1 MRASTEC
8 AQAWPRW
15 MSSAFCTRPDVPGA
29 PGRTSL
35 VSTRTSPHGTRRSA
49 RERWRSAVERG
60 ESHPGTYCARAAEP
74 RGPGRGGRRA
84 APPPRDGPVVSGAW
98 FLRVET
104 SRSLL
109 LSCLFAVPLSLSS
122 VLSTVRLKQEPVLNV
137 QLDRSVSVEL
147 CNRSALVGDW
157 DRIER
162 GTFVR
167 GAAHRRHAH
176 HPHIEDD
183 LCV

>member
-1 MRASTEC
+1 
-8 AQAWPRW
+8 
-15 MSSAFCTRPDVPGA
+15 
-29 PGRTSL
+29 
-35 VSTRTSPHGTRRSA
+35 
-49 RERWRSAVERG
+49 
-60 ESHPGTYCARAAEP
+60 
-74 RGPGRGGRRA
+74 
-84 APPPRDGPVVSGAW
+84 
-98 FLRVET
+98 
-104 SRSLL
+104 
-109 LSCLFAVPLSLSS
+109 
-122 VLSTVRLKQEPVLNV
+122 VRLKQEPVLNV